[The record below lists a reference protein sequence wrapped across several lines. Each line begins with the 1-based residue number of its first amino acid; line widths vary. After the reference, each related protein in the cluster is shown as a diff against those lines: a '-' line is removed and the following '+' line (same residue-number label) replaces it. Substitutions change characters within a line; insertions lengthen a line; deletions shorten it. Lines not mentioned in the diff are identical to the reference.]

1 MRQVPL
7 DGLAQSAGKTFARRP
22 AQFAS
27 DLGAVH
33 GVSPIMAGPVLYI
46 CDQRFIPAAGLQ
58 LGKDGANLTDH
69 FNIALLA
76 VAANVV
82 ALADSG
88 LSSAPGGSLHN
99 GLLHTAS
106 PAHSI
111 RRHTP
116 AKAFPSSHCGS
127 SAESAFLE
135 TGKGRNCWSSS

>member
-33 GVSPIMAGPVLYI
+33 GVSPIVAGPVLYI
-46 CDQRFIPAAGLQ
+46 RDQRFISAAGLQ
-58 LGKDGANLTDH
+58 FGKNGANLTDH

-82 ALADSG
+82 ALADSAFPQHLANCFTMV
-88 LSSAPGGSLHN
+88 LS
-99 GLLHTAS
+99 HTAS

-116 AKAFPSSHCGS
+116 AKAFPVVALWIINGISFSG
-127 SAESAFLE
+127 
-135 TGKGRNCWSSS
+135 NW